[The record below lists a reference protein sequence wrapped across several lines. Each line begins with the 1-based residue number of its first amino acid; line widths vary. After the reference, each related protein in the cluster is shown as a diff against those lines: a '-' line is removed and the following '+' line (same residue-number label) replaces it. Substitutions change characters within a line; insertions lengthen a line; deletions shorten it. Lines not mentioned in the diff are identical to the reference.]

1 LETPCVNVCLL
12 DAETG
17 LCVGCGRTIDEIAR
31 WATMNDGERRAI
43 MAALPE
49 RMERSERAK
58 GLDVT
63 TWAALFILAL
73 GAMLLVSNESGMIAG
88 LDSTTFGY
96 VAVFLALIIYL
107 GGGMLG
113 SYSGRVGAMLRDAV
127 TWLALGLG
135 MVTLYA
141 YKDDLVPIAARV
153 VGELLPGSAMTV
165 EESTNGLT
173 EVKLRRR
180 LDGHFTA
187 NVEVNGK
194 TISMIV
200 DTGAS
205 TIVLRPEDAKKAGV
219 DISNLNYR
227 VPVLTANGR
236 TVAARVYLDKVAIG
250 PLDRQRVEA
259 LVTQPGAM
267 TQSLLGMS
275 FLSRLRSY
283 EFTGDF
289 LTLRG

>member
-1 LETPCVNVCLL
+1 
-12 DAETG
+12 
-17 LCVGCGRTIDEIAR
+17 
-31 WATMNDGERRAI
+31 
-43 MAALPE
+43 
-49 RMERSERAK
+49 
-58 GLDVT
+58 VT
-63 TWAALFILAL
+63 TWLALFILAL
-73 GAMLLVSNESGMIAG
+73 GAMFLVSNKSGMIAG
-88 LDSTTFGY
+88 IDSTTFGY
-96 VAVFLALIIYL
+96 VAVFLALLVYI
-107 GGGMLG
+107 GGGMFARYG
-113 SYSGRVGAMLRDAV
+113 GRASAMLRDAV

-135 MVTLYA
+135 LVTLYA
-141 YKDDLVPIAARV
+141 YKDDLMPIAARV

-173 EVKLRRR
+173 EVRLRRR

-205 TIVLRPEDAKKAGV
+205 TIVLRPEDAAKAGIDV
-219 DISNLNYR
+219 SRLTYK

-236 TVAARVYLDKVAIG
+236 TVAARVYVDKVAIG

-259 LVTQPGAM
+259 LVAQPGAM

-283 EFTGDF
+283 EFSGDF

>member
-1 LETPCVNVCLL
+1 
-12 DAETG
+12 
-17 LCVGCGRTIDEIAR
+17 
-31 WATMNDGERRAI
+31 M
-43 MAALPE
+43 
-49 RMERSERAK
+49 S
-58 GLDVT
+58 
-63 TWAALFILAL
+63 TWIALFILAL

-96 VAVFLALIIYL
+96 AALCLALLVFI

-113 SYSGRVGAMLRDAV
+113 SYSGRAGAMLRDAV

-135 MVTLYA
+135 LVTVYA
-141 YKDDLVPIAARV
+141 YKDELMPIAARV
-153 VGELLPGSAMTV
+153 VGELIPGSAMTV
-165 EESTNGLT
+165 EQSAGGLA
-173 EVKLRRR
+173 EVRIRKR

-187 NVEVNGK
+187 SVDVNGK
-194 TISMIV
+194 PISMIV

-205 TIVLRPEDAKKAGV
+205 TIVLRPEDAEKAGI
-219 DISNLNYR
+219 DISSLTFK

-236 TVAARVYLDKVAIG
+236 TVAARIRLDKVGIG
-250 PLDRQRVEA
+250 PLDRQKVDA
-259 LVTQPGAM
+259 LVAQPGAL

-283 EFTGDF
+283 EFSGDF

>member
-1 LETPCVNVCLL
+1 
-12 DAETG
+12 
-17 LCVGCGRTIDEIAR
+17 
-31 WATMNDGERRAI
+31 M
-43 MAALPE
+43 
-49 RMERSERAK
+49 
-58 GLDVT
+58 
-63 TWAALFILAL
+63 F
-73 GAMLLVSNESGMIAG
+73 LVSNNSGMIAG
-88 LDSTTFGY
+88 IDSTTFGY
-96 VAVFLALIIYL
+96 VAVFLALLVYI
-107 GGGMLG
+107 GGGMFARYG
-113 SYSGRVGAMLRDAV
+113 GRASAMLRDAV

-135 MVTLYA
+135 LVTLYA
-141 YKDDLVPIAARV
+141 YKDDLMPIAARV

-173 EVKLRRR
+173 EVRLRRR

-205 TIVLRPEDAKKAGV
+205 TIVLRPEDAAKAGIDV
-219 DISNLNYR
+219 SRLTYK

-236 TVAARVYLDKVAIG
+236 TVAARVYVDKVAIG

-259 LVTQPGAM
+259 LVAQPGAM

-283 EFTGDF
+283 EFSGDF

>member
-1 LETPCVNVCLL
+1 
-12 DAETG
+12 
-17 LCVGCGRTIDEIAR
+17 
-31 WATMNDGERRAI
+31 
-43 MAALPE
+43 
-49 RMERSERAK
+49 
-58 GLDVT
+58 
-63 TWAALFILAL
+63 
-73 GAMLLVSNESGMIAG
+73 MLLVSNESGMIAG

-96 VAVFLALIIYL
+96 VAVFLALVIYL

-205 TIVLRPEDAKKAGV
+205 TIVLRPEDAKKSGRRYLESQLSRAGAHRQRP
-219 DISNLNYR
+219 DGGGAC
-227 VPVLTANGR
+227 VPRQSRHRPARPAKGGSLGG
-236 TVAARVYLDKVAIG
+236 AARRHDPEPSWHELLEPA
-250 PLDRQRVEA
+250 
-259 LVTQPGAM
+259 
-267 TQSLLGMS
+267 SLI
-275 FLSRLRSY
+275 
-283 EFTGDF
+283 
-289 LTLRG
+289 

>member
-1 LETPCVNVCLL
+1 
-12 DAETG
+12 
-17 LCVGCGRTIDEIAR
+17 
-31 WATMNDGERRAI
+31 
-43 MAALPE
+43 
-49 RMERSERAK
+49 
-58 GLDVT
+58 VT
-63 TWAALFILAL
+63 TWLALFILAL
-73 GAMLLVSNESGMIAG
+73 GAMFLVSNESGMIAG

-96 VAVFLALIIYL
+96 VAVLLALLVYIS
-107 GGGMLG
+107 GGMFARYG
-113 SYSGRVGAMLRDAV
+113 GRASVMLRDAV

-135 MVTLYA
+135 LITLYA
-141 YKDDLVPIAARV
+141 YKDDLMPIAARV
-153 VGELLPGSAMTV
+153 VGELLPGSAMSV
-165 EESTNGLT
+165 EESSNGVT
-173 EVKLRRR
+173 EVRLRRR

-205 TIVLRPEDAKKAGV
+205 TIVLRPEDAAKAGIDV
-219 DISNLNYR
+219 SRLTYK

-236 TVAARVYLDKVAIG
+236 TVAARVYVDKVAIG

-259 LVTQPGAM
+259 LVAQPGAM

-283 EFTGDF
+283 EFSGDF